1 MNHFSQQVWDDC
13 LGDYSHVQSS
23 KVSFWKKVKLPYS
36 LSSILMLAK
45 KLLTHWPYH
54 PDKNL
59 LLILDSFR
67 WEYGIPLIF
76 YDVYEQI
83 VLKT

>member
-1 MNHFSQQVWDDC
+1 
-13 LGDYSHVQSS
+13 
-23 KVSFWKKVKLPYS
+23 
-36 LSSILMLAK
+36 MLAIQKKK

-83 VLKT
+83 LLKT